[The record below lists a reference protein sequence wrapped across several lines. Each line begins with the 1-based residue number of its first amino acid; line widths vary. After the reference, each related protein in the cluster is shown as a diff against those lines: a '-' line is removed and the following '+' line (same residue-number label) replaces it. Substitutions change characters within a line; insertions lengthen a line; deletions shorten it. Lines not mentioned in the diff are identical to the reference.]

1 MLTAGNVG
9 RVRRQTADLMLLVT
23 VCLWALNFSAS
34 KFVLSHGISPLAY
47 STPRYLI
54 AAAIFLVVTLALER
68 SLRVSRGDLVL
79 LGCGSLILFVNQVA
93 FTYALHFSTATTV
106 ALVFGTF
113 PIFAGLFAMLAGLE
127 RLTRGFVLMAL
138 VSFAGVALIAAG
150 SGSALSAS
158 LKGDA
163 LALLGAA
170 TWAGYS
176 VLVAPLMTRNSPFK
190 ISLYVLSGAALLLAI
205 AGERQVAH
213 EHYPG
218 SWRVWAT
225 FAFAVLG
232 PLVITNVLWFTA
244 IDRVGPGRAALFYN
258 LQFVLAALFGVLLLS
273 ESITGVQLVGGA
285 AIAAA
290 ILLSR
295 VQRITPQPVE

>member
-9 RVRRQTADLMLLVT
+9 RVRRQTADLMLIVT
-23 VCLWALNFSAS
+23 MLLWALNFSAT
-34 KFVLSHGISPLAY
+34 KYVLSHGVAPLAY
-47 STPRYLI
+47 SAPRYLI
-54 AAAIFLVVTLALER
+54 AAAIFVGLTLGIER
-68 SLRVSRGDLVL
+68 SLRVDRRDLALLATGSVL
-79 LGCGSLILFVNQVA
+79 LFINQFG
-93 FTYALHFSTATTV
+93 FTYALHFSSAATV

-113 PIFAGLFAMLAGLE
+113 PIFSGLFAALTGLE
-127 RLTRGFVLMAL
+127 RPNRRFLLTSV
-138 VSFAGVALIAAG
+138 VSFAGVALVAAG

-163 LALLGAA
+163 LAMLGAA
-170 TWAGYS
+170 TWAAYS
-176 VLVAPLMTRNSPFK
+176 IAVTPLMARYSPMRM
-190 ISLYVLSGAALLLAI
+190 SAYVLAGAALLLVVAGSHQI
-205 AGERQVAH
+205 AAES
-213 EHYPG
+213 YPD

-232 PLVITNVLWFTA
+232 SLVITNILWFTA

-258 LQFVLAALFGVLLLS
+258 LQFFLAAIFGVVLLS
-273 ESITGVQLVGGA
+273 ESIAPVQVVGGA

-295 VQRITPQPVE
+295 VRRLAPQPVE